1 MPILLLGGTDLSRM
15 VRIDRHGRVVI
26 PQVERERLGLDP
38 GTTLELLPTPER
50 LLLER
55 RRRAEVVEGND
66 GVPLVH
72 LVGQPSVTNEEAQR
86 AIDQVRDGA

>member
-1 MPILLLGGTDLSRM
+1 MPILLGGTDVSRM

-26 PQVERERLGLDP
+26 PQVERQGLGLDP
-38 GTTLELLPTPER
+38 GTTLELVPTPEG

-55 RRRAEVVEGND
+55 RRPAEVVDGAD
-66 GVPLVH
+66 GVPLIH
-72 LVGQPSVTNEEAQR
+72 LIGRPSVTNDEAQR